1 MMKDLA
7 IYGMGG
13 FGREVACLVKHIN
26 KSEKEPKW
34 NLIGFFDDG
43 KQIGEKC
50 EYGECIGGLSELNSW
65 KTPLDVAMSI
75 GKPETLK
82 RLVESITNNNINF
95 PNIIASDICW
105 YDRDAVHL
113 GKGNIIS
120 RECQFS
126 CNVQIGDFNIFNFRI
141 DVGHDV
147 TIGNCNS
154 IMTEAKIAG
163 NVTIGNMN
171 YIGVNSVVL
180 QGIRIGNNTTLAA
193 GSVAVRRTK
202 DGYTFIGV
210 PANAWLMTK
219 KNNV

>member
-13 FGREVACLVKHIN
+13 FGREVACLIKHIN
-26 KSEKEPKW
+26 QSETEPKW

-43 KQIGEKC
+43 KKIGEEC
-50 EYGECIGGLSELNSW
+50 EYGSCLGGLAELNSW
-65 KTPLDVAMSI
+65 QTPLDVAISI
-75 GKPETLK
+75 GKPEILK
-82 RLVESITNNNINF
+82 NLVASIENDRISF
-95 PNIIASDICW
+95 PNIIANDICW
-105 YDRDAVHL
+105 YDRETVRF

-126 CNVQIGDFNIFNFRI
+126 CNVQIGDFNIFNYRI

-147 TIGNCNS
+147 AIGNYNS

-163 NVTIGNMN
+163 NVTIGDLN

-180 QGIRIGNNTTLAA
+180 QGIKIGNNTTLAA
-193 GSVAVRRTK
+193 GSVAMRRTK

-210 PANAWLMTK
+210 PANAWIMTK
-219 KNNV
+219 K